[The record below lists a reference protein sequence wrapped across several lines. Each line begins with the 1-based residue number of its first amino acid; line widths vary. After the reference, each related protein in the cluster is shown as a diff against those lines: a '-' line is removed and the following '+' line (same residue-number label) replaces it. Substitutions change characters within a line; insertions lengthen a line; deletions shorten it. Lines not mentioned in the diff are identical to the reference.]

1 LIIRVRGDWVKVI
14 KLDDKADEKRYGV
27 NSLIKDIKGL
37 HDEEGI
43 EIMVAV
49 YKKKDGKV
57 GIGTTEGN
65 NAEIVGL
72 MEMAKLQYLEDDWR

>member
-1 LIIRVRGDWVKVI
+1 VKIVSF
-14 KLDDKADEKRYGV
+14 DDEKDRKNYGV
-27 NSLIKDIKGL
+27 NTLLEDTKGL

-43 EIMVAV
+43 EILAVV
-49 YKKKDGKV
+49 YKKNNGKV